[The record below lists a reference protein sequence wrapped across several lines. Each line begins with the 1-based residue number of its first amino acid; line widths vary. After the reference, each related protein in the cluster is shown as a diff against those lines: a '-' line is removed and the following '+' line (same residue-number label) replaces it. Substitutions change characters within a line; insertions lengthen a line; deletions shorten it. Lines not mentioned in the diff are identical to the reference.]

1 MFFLSAAPGCATGGR
16 RMKDED
22 FCSQMRNRKWM
33 ERERCAILRE
43 GIAKVSNGEQKD
55 IILPA
60 GR

>member
-1 MFFLSAAPGCATGGR
+1 
-16 RMKDED
+16 MKDED